1 MPHTLIKIEGGKI
14 SALASSLLADA
25 QIYATNYA
33 NQKIEEEIKKFLD
46 QCPPPAVLES
56 IARTVDRVESLEQTF
71 QRRVDKVAQLPK
83 KLDKPIKLGKI
94 VIDILT
100 HVLEAKFTT
109 IGVIPPTGGPVPGV
123 LIPERLGR
131 ILTQASRL
139 EDAKKIVFTLEDEK
153 KGVESLVSGVQGGF
167 TPLSGRLQRLK
178 DLLERCALDPNLS
191 KEERDK
197 ILNNKLKKD
206 DSSLL
211 EAYTGR
217 NGRVYEIDI
226 IDVLDN
232 DIDVPRRQ
240 AIAKDFRGVVVLR
253 GQPSYSSNPQVL
265 KDELK
270 FRIDNQLP

>member
-1 MPHTLIKIEGGKI
+1 MPHTLIRIEEGKI
-14 SALASSLLADA
+14 AALASSLLADA
-25 QIYATNYA
+25 KIYATNYA
-33 NQKIEEEIKKFLD
+33 NEKIEEEIKKFLD
-46 QCPPPAVLES
+46 ACPPPRVLES
-56 IARTVDRVESLEQTF
+56 IANTVNKIESLEQTF
-71 QRRVDKVAQLPK
+71 ERRVDKVAQLPR
-83 KLDKPIKLGKI
+83 KLDKPIKLAKI

-139 EDAKKIVFTLEDEK
+139 EDAKKIVFTLEDEQ
-153 KGVESLVSGVQGGF
+153 KGVESLVRGVQGAF
-167 TPLSGRLQRLK
+167 TPLTGRLQRLK
-178 DLLERCALDPNLS
+178 DLLERCALDPGLS

-206 DSSLL
+206 DLSLL

-217 NGRVYEIDI
+217 NGRVYNIDI
-226 IDVLDN
+226 VDVLDN
-232 DIDVPRRQ
+232 EINVPRRQ
-240 AIAKDFRGVVVLR
+240 AIAKDFRGIVVLR

>member
-46 QCPPPAVLES
+46 QCPPPQVLES

-71 QRRVDKVAQLPK
+71 QRRVDKVAQLPR
-83 KLDKPIKLGKI
+83 KLDKPIRLAKI

-100 HVLEAKFTT
+100 HVLDAKLTALGT
-109 IGVIPPTGGPVPGV
+109 PPGPQGG
-123 LIPERLGR
+123 LLFSERLGR
-131 ILTQASRL
+131 ILSQASRL

-232 DIDVPRRQ
+232 TIDVPRRQ
-240 AIAKDFRGVVVLR
+240 AIAKDFRGIVVLR

>member
-1 MPHTLIKIEGGKI
+1 MFLMSASAANAAEKAGMPQL
-14 SALASSLLADA
+14 DA
-25 QIYATNYA
+25 TGWGPQIFWL
-33 NQKIEEEIKKFLD
+33 FL
-46 QCPPPAVLES
+46 
-56 IARTVDRVESLEQTF
+56 TF
-71 QRRVDKVAQLPK
+71 TILYIVVW
-83 KLDKPIKLGKI
+83 KI
-94 VIDILT
+94 V
-100 HVLEAKFTT
+100 
-109 IGVIPPTGGPVPGV
+109 VP
-123 LIPERLGR
+123 RLSDSIEQR
-131 ILTQASRL
+131 NDYISDNL

-153 KGVESLVSGVQGGF
+153 KGVESLISGVEGGF

-232 DIDVPRRQ
+232 TIDVP
-240 AIAKDFRGVVVLR
+240 
-253 GQPSYSSNPQVL
+253 
-265 KDELK
+265 
-270 FRIDNQLP
+270 